1 VDWTWF
7 IPGPTIVALL
17 AAAWVAGRGPRE
29 TWSAWI
35 TDVHD
40 VPTAPARDRLRAGL
54 RHLPTA
60 GAVAALALTAI
71 MVMWAT
77 WQPQRAV
84 HAEDDALELVSSGKV
99 DRARDAAERAHRIDP
114 LAIEPLSALAV
125 VEASAG
131 RPDRTRAVLEQ
142 AVRLQP
148 RNPTPWLQFAQF
160 LLDQGDAA
168 GAKKAL
174 GPALYLD
181 PRSPTGVTLFLD
193 AQRRLATPPPTK
205 QPVTRPS
212 GRSGKK

>member
-1 VDWTWF
+1 
-7 IPGPTIVALL
+7 
-17 AAAWVAGRGPRE
+17 
-29 TWSAWI
+29 
-35 TDVHD
+35 
-40 VPTAPARDRLRAGL
+40 
-54 RHLPTA
+54 
-60 GAVAALALTAI
+60 
-71 MVMWAT
+71 
-77 WQPQRAV
+77 
-84 HAEDDALELVSSGKV
+84 
-99 DRARDAAERAHRIDP
+99 
-114 LAIEPLSALAV
+114 